1 MSGHARPDLRAG
13 RVYRTGDLARWSHSP
28 ARLAQRLVREGS
40 LQRISRGLY
49 YAPVASRFGPAPA
62 PDEVLLRAVLGGH
75 PFLISGPPRWNALG
89 LGSTAMFA
97 TTLVYNSR
105 RSGELVLGGRRF
117 LFQRTRFP
125 KRPSPGASTGSLTP
139 QPPTST

>member
-1 MSGHARPDLRAG
+1 MSGQARPVLRAG
-13 RVYRTGDLARWSHSP
+13 RVYRTRDLARWSQSP
-28 ARLAQRLVREGS
+28 ARLAQRLVREGT

-49 YAPVASRFGPAPA
+49 YAPVASRFGPVPA
-62 PDEVLLRAVLGGH
+62 PDEVILRAVLGGD

-105 RSGELVLGGRRF
+105 RNGEFVLGGVPSSFGARVSRGIH
-117 LFQRTRFP
+117 
-125 KRPSPGASTGSLTP
+125 RPSGLSWI
-139 QPPTST
+139 

>member
-1 MSGHARPDLRAG
+1 MSGRARPVLREG
-13 RVYRTGDLARWSHSP
+13 RVYRTRDLARWTQSP
-28 ARLAQRLVREGS
+28 ARLAQRLVGEGA

-49 YAPVASRFGPAPA
+49 YAPVASRFGPVPA
-62 PDEVLLRAVLGGH
+62 PDEVILRAVLGGA

-105 RSGELVLGGRRF
+105 RNGEFVLGGVPSSFGARVSRGIH
-117 LFQRTRFP
+117 
-125 KRPSPGASTGSLTP
+125 RPSGLSWI
-139 QPPTST
+139 